1 MKGALTMK
9 KLLKRK
15 GFTLVEC
22 IVAIAIFA
30 LMSALVMQILALS
43 IRQYRTNHHVEMDM
57 DAQIQNIAMDNNLL
71 ERETT
76 DIAIEFIKDGGA
88 GTVGKIEIDDVTIM
102 KPDNPD
108 NSDRLELNTFDAE
121 IKNDGSNKEKQT
133 GGMITDD
140 IHCYGAKGITSI
152 EIQSNVTD
160 ADGGKNIVLTV
171 SIDDADKVLSSAECN
186 AVKLAIPGSAKNVK
200 VSITDGKLG
209 YLRLSKSAES
219 INYRFFDKDIKSK
232 DTNYTASISFFM
244 TDDAYTNEYKSFANY
259 FVDPKNALHDSETLT
274 GHGFIATTPGI
285 YNVPKP

>member
-1 MKGALTMK
+1 MK

-43 IRQYRTNHHVEMDM
+43 IRQYRSNHHIEMDM
-57 DAQIQNIAMDNNLL
+57 DTQIQNIAMDNNLL

-76 DIAIEFIKDGGA
+76 DIAIEFIKDGGT
-88 GTVGKIEIDDVTIM
+88 GTVGKIEIDDVTIQ
-102 KPDNPD
+102 KPGATDS
-108 NSDRLELNTFDAE
+108 SDRLELNTFDAE
-121 IKNDGSNKEKQT
+121 IKNDGSNKDKQT

-140 IHCYGAKGITSI
+140 IHCYGAKGIEWI

-160 ADGGKNIVLTV
+160 VEQGKKIELTLK
-171 SIDDADKVLSSAECN
+171 INDTDKVLSAAECN
-186 AVKLAIPGSAKNVK
+186 AVKLAIPGSAKDVK
-200 VSITDGKLG
+200 VTPDTNMG

-219 INYRFFDKDIKSK
+219 INYRFYDKDITSK
-232 DTNYTASISFFM
+232 DTSYTASISFFM

-259 FVDPKNALHDSETLT
+259 FIDPKNPLHDSETLT

-285 YNVPKP
+285 YNVPKPLA